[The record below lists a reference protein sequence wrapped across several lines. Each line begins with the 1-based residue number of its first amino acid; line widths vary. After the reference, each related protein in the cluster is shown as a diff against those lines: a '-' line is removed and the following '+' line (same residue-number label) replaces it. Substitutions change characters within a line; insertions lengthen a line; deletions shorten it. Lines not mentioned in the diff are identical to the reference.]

1 MVKKITI
8 KDIKKLFHEEEKWFP
23 KELDQE
29 TINYIRKKNYKV
41 NKNKSEKIVNLVPF
55 LFKKKFIPTAIAAS
69 LLIFFI
75 NKVAHFNESELL
87 KYMKNASIGKEFT
100 IGIYNYKLEKEF
112 SDTNGNS
119 CYVALSKY
127 NMDLSAYRTTKKELN
142 QLKNIPKNV
151 NICKINGRW
160 EIK

>member
-1 MVKKITI
+1 M
-8 KDIKKLFHEEEKWFP
+8 
-23 KELDQE
+23 
-29 TINYIRKKNYKV
+29 
-41 NKNKSEKIVNLVPF
+41 
-55 LFKKKFIPTAIAAS
+55 
-69 LLIFFI
+69 
-75 NKVAHFNESELL
+75 AHFNESELL

-127 NMDLSAYRTTKKELN
+127 SMNLSAYRTTKKELN

-151 NICKINGRW
+151 NICKINGIW